1 MLSTK
6 KYIYEC
12 KYTSEQLRC
21 RGDELSSDLNLQ
33 VLEYTHGKQ

>member
-12 KYTSEQLRC
+12 KYTSEQLRIQ
-21 RGDELSSDLNLQ
+21 GGGGGGGGMILDFNNL
-33 VLEYTHGKQ
+33 